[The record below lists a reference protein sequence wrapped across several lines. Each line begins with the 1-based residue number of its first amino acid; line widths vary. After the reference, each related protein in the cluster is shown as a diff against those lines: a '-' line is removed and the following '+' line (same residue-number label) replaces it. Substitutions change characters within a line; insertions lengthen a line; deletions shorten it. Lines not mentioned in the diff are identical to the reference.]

1 MKYWSVS
8 DNKRCAVTPQDRV
21 RIRADLKR
29 KQQSLYLRASRALAR
44 NSNAI

>member
-1 MKYWSVS
+1 VS

-29 KQQSLYLRASRALAR
+29 IATLFDDNAR
-44 NSNAI
+44 VLWPLM